1 MSVTSW
7 SRWPRGSQEGDGF
20 LDDARLVQGGWG
32 VKRGTGFVGSDR
44 DCVGRADI
52 DSGLGVAVSKDAMVN
67 LGERFLEH
75 V

>member
-1 MSVTSW
+1 M
-7 SRWPRGSQEGDGF
+7 
-20 LDDARLVQGGWG
+20 
-32 VKRGTGFVGSDR
+32 KRETGFVGSDR

-52 DSGLGVAVSKDAMVN
+52 DSDLGVVVSEDAMVN